1 LTLAVVFFAF
11 NVFQKW
17 RHRVDSMPFNA
28 LFIKGLLCRIVTRTG
43 KEEIVYTTV
52 ETIWERNSLFSAPIQ
67 DLHFGKIATM
77 LGIAEALNQQGADQ
91 LAAFEE
97 ALESGQEMPS
107 QEKPISNDS
116 LFFQRM
122 AQWLR

>member
-1 LTLAVVFFAF
+1 MCPKGTQSIVSRLTLAVVFFAF
-11 NVFQKW
+11 NVLQKW

-67 DLHFGKIATM
+67 DLHFGKIAT
-77 LGIAEALNQQGADQ
+77 IAWYRRGVK
-91 LAAFEE
+91 
-97 ALESGQEMPS
+97 STGS
-107 QEKPISNDS
+107 
-116 LFFQRM
+116 
-122 AQWLR
+122 